1 MNERLIAEID
11 KMFEGNYPDISIM
24 TKYSNSIR
32 GGVGDF
38 MIMAQIAQ
46 RAVDKK
52 NGKKKATPKAEE

>member
-11 KMFEGNYPDISIM
+11 KMFEGKYPDISIM
-24 TKYSNSIR
+24 TKYSNSVR
-32 GGVGDF
+32 GGVGHF